1 MEIKNTEN
9 YLKKFKIGNPNKDH
23 FIADQI
29 YQGLNHKLPFAR
41 IMYIIKTH
49 GSQFAYQ
56 TWNEIRQQSQVKNP
70 VALFLWKV
78 GKNKIELK

>member
-1 MEIKNTEN
+1 
-9 YLKKFKIGNPNKDH
+9 
-23 FIADQI
+23 
-29 YQGLNHKLPFAR
+29 
-41 IMYIIKTH
+41 MYIITTH

-56 TWNEIRQQSQVKNP
+56 AWNEIRQQSKVKNP